1 MARKA
6 LAGIVLLT
14 VAGVALSGCAGGGGN
29 GDDNGDGTGTNT
41 IDGTVAGEIKVIT
54 WRTDLVEDGTF
65 DAYAAA
71 FTAQYP
77 DVKVTFE
84 GITDYAGE
92 MLTRMS
98 TTNYGDVIGIPAI
111 QPGQYEQFLEPL
123 GATADFADTYR
134 FLPAASFD
142 GTQYGIAFGGNA
154 NGVVYNKR
162 VFAEAGVTGTPTTEQ
177 EWLDALQQVKDNT
190 DAIPL
195 YTNYKDGWPLTQSFG
210 NLGAITQDPDA
221 PVTMAEDRA
230 PWTEGTD
237 MYAIDS
243 LLFESVA
250 AGLTEPDPL
259 TTNWEQSKVDLG
271 TGKIAAM
278 TLGSWAISQMQA
290 AAAAGGAS
298 ADDIGFMAF
307 PAHVG
312 GTQYAV
318 IGGDY
323 NLAVS
328 KHSKAKAAAWAFI
341 QFLVAESGY
350 TEAQGMVSP
359 VIDAPLPSTL
369 QGFADAGVELME
381 INPAPAGKEGLINE
395 VADDAQIDLYGP
407 IYRQRLVDIARGAA
421 GGDKASYFAELNERW
436 GASVDRIVG

>member
-1 MARKA
+1 MAKKA
-6 LAGIVLLT
+6 FAGIALLAT
-14 VAGVALSGCAGGGGN
+14 AAVAMSGCAGGGAA
-29 GDDNGDGTGTNT
+29 DADNT
-41 IDGTVAGEIKVIT
+41 IDGEVKGDIKVVT

-65 DAYAAA
+65 EKYAEE
-71 FTAQYP
+71 FNKEYP

-111 QPGQYEQFLEPL
+111 KPDQYEQFLEPL
-123 GATADFADTYR
+123 GETADFEDTYR

-142 GTQYGIAFGGNA
+142 GTQYGIAWGGNA
-154 NGVVYNKR
+154 NGVVYNKA
-162 VFAEAGVTGTPTTEQ
+162 VFEEAGVTALPTTEE
-177 EWLDALQQVKDNT
+177 EWLAALQQVADNT

-210 NLGAITQDPDA
+210 NLGVVTADPDA
-221 PVTMAEDRA
+221 PITMAEDPA

-237 MYAIDS
+237 VYAVDS
-243 LLFESVA
+243 LLYESVA

-259 TTNWEQSKVDLG
+259 TTNWEQSKVDLA
-271 TGKIAAM
+271 TGKIATM

-290 AAAAGGAS
+290 AAEDNGGS
-298 ADDIGFMAF
+298 ADDIGYMTF
-307 PAHVG
+307 PANVD

-328 KHSKAKAAAWAFI
+328 KHSKAKAAAWAWI
-341 QFLVAESGY
+341 QWVVENSGY
-350 TEAQGMVSP
+350 TEAQGMISP
-359 VIDAPLPSTL
+359 VLDKPLPENL
-369 QGFADAGVELME
+369 QGFEESGVELME
-381 INPAPAGKEGLINE
+381 INPAPAGKEGLINSI
-395 VADDAQIDLYGP
+395 ADDSQIDLYGP
-407 IYRQRLVDIARGAA
+407 IYRQKLVDIARGAA
-421 GGDKASYFAELNERW
+421 DGDKESYFAELNERW
-436 GASVDRIVG
+436 GASVEKLAG

>member
-14 VAGVALSGCAGGGGN
+14 AAGVALSGCAGGGG
-29 GDDNGDGTGTNT
+29 GDQADNT
-41 IDGTVAGEIKVIT
+41 IDGEVQGEIKVIT

-65 DAYAAA
+65 EAYAEE
-71 FTAQYP
+71 FNKTYP
-77 DVKVTFE
+77 DVTVTFE

-92 MLTRMS
+92 MQTRMS
-98 TTNYGDVIGIPAI
+98 TTNYGDVIGIPNI
-111 QPGQYEQFLEPL
+111 QPAQFEQFLEPL
-123 GATADFADTYR
+123 GETADFEDTYR
-134 FLPAASFD
+134 FLPAASFE

-162 VFAEAGVTGTPTTEQ
+162 VFEEAGVTELPTTEA
-177 EWLDALQQVKDNT
+177 EWLAALQLVQDNT

-195 YTNYKDGWPLTQSFG
+195 YTNYKDGWPLTQSFS
-210 NLGAITQDPDA
+210 NLGAVTNDPDA
-221 PVTMAEDRA
+221 PITMAEDPA

-237 MYAIDS
+237 VHAIDS

-278 TLGSWAISQMQA
+278 TLGSWAISQMQDA
-290 AAAAGGAS
+290 AETGGAS

-307 PAHVG
+307 PAEID

-328 KHSKAKAAAWAFI
+328 RHSEAKAAAWAWI
-341 QFLVAESGY
+341 QWVVSESGY
-350 TEAQGMVSP
+350 TEEQGMVSP
-359 VIDAPLPSTL
+359 VIDKELPETL
-369 QGFADAGVELME
+369 QGLSEAGVELME

-395 VADDAQIDLYGP
+395 IADDSQIDLYGP
-407 IYRQRLVDIARGAA
+407 IYRQKLVDIARGAA
-421 GGDKASYFAELNERW
+421 EGDKESYFAELNERW
-436 GASVDRIVG
+436 AASMANVAG

>member
-1 MARKA
+1 MARKITATIA
-6 LAGIVLLT
+6 LAAITGLALT
-14 VAGVALSGCAGGGGN
+14 SCAAGGGGGSADN
-29 GDDNGDGTGTNT
+29 TLDGEVSGD
-41 IDGTVAGEIKVIT
+41 IKVVT
-54 WRTDLVEDGTF
+54 WRTDLVEDGTY
-65 DAYAAA
+65 DKWIEA
-71 FTAQYP
+71 FNAEYP
-77 DVKVTFE
+77 DVKVTVE

-98 TTNYGDVIGIPAI
+98 TTNFGDVIGIPAI
-111 QPGQYEQFLEPL
+111 KPEQFDQFLEPL
-123 GATADFADTYR
+123 GKTADFEDTYR

-142 GTQYGIAFGGNA
+142 GTQYGIAWGGNA

-162 VFAEAGVTGTPTTEQ
+162 IWDEAGVTALPTTED
-177 EWLDALQQVKDNT
+177 EWIAALQKIKDNT

-210 NLGAITQDPDA
+210 NLGVVNADPDA
-221 PVTMAEDRA
+221 PITMAEDPA

-243 LLFESVA
+243 LLYESVA

-259 TTNWEQSKVDLG
+259 TTNWEQSKIDLG
-271 TGKIAAM
+271 TGKIATM
-278 TLGSWAISQMQA
+278 TLGSWAISQMQTA
-290 AAAAGGAS
+290 AEDNGAS
-298 ADDIGFMAF
+298 ADDIGYMAF
-307 PAHVG
+307 PANVD

-328 KHSKAKAAAWAFI
+328 KHSKAKAASWAFI
-341 QFLVAESGY
+341 TFLVEESGY
-350 TEAQGMVSP
+350 TEDQGMISTLLSA
-359 VIDAPLPSTL
+359 DLPPNL

-395 VADDAQIDLYGP
+395 IADDSQIDLYGP
-407 IYRQRLVDIARGAA
+407 IYRQKLVDIARGAA
-421 GGDKASYFAELNERW
+421 DGDKASYFAELNERW
-436 GASVDRIVG
+436 GASVAKLAG

>member
-1 MARKA
+1 MARTRLAAVATLA
-6 LAGIVLLT
+6 LAGIAL
-14 VAGVALSGCAGGGGN
+14 AGCSGGGG
-29 GDDNGDGTGTNT
+29 GDASNT
-41 IDGTVAGEIKVIT
+41 IDGDVKGDIKVVT

-65 DAYAAA
+65 DAYAKE
-71 FTAQYP
+71 FNKKYP
-77 DVKVTFE
+77 DVNVTFE

-111 QPGQYEQFLEPL
+111 KPDQYEQFLEPL
-123 GATADFADTYR
+123 GDTSGFEDTYR
-134 FLPAASFD
+134 FLPAASYD

-154 NGVVYNKR
+154 NGVVYNKK
-162 VFAEAGVTGTPTTEQ
+162 VFEEAGVTELPTTED
-177 EWLDALQQVKDNT
+177 EWLAALQKVADNT

-210 NLGAITQDPDA
+210 NLGVVTHDPDA
-221 PVTMAEDRA
+221 PITMAEDPA

-237 MYAIDS
+237 QYAIDS
-243 LLFESVA
+243 LLYDTVA

-290 AAAAGGAS
+290 AAEDNGGS
-298 ADDIGFMAF
+298 ADDIGYMAF
-307 PAHVG
+307 PANVD

-328 KHSKAKAAAWAFI
+328 KHSKAKAAAWAWI
-341 QFLVAESGY
+341 QWVVADSGY
-350 TEAQGMVSP
+350 TEAQGMISP
-359 VIDAPLPSTL
+359 LIDKDLPPNL
-369 QGFADAGVELME
+369 AGFTDAGVELME
-381 INPAPAGKEGLINE
+381 INPAPAGKEGLINQI
-395 VADDAQIDLYGP
+395 ADDSQIDLYGP
-407 IYRQRLVDIARGAA
+407 IYRQKLVDIARGAA
-421 GGDKASYFAELNERW
+421 DGDKDSYFAELNERW
-436 GASVDRIVG
+436 GASVDKLAG

>member
-1 MARKA
+1 MAKKA
-6 LAGIVLLT
+6 FAGIALLAT
-14 VAGVALSGCAGGGGN
+14 AAVAISGCAGGGGAT
-29 GDDNGDGTGTNT
+29 DPENT
-41 IDGTVAGEIKVIT
+41 IDGEVAGDIKVVT

-65 DAYAAA
+65 EKYAEE
-71 FTAQYP
+71 FNKKYP
-77 DVKVTFE
+77 DVNVTFE

-92 MLTRMS
+92 MQTRMS
-98 TTNYGDVIGIPAI
+98 TSNYGDVIGIPAI
-111 QPGQYEQFLEPL
+111 QPDQYEQFLEPL
-123 GATADFADTYR
+123 GKTADFADTYR

-154 NGVVYNKR
+154 NGVVYNKK
-162 VFAEAGVTGTPTTEQ
+162 VFEEAGVTALPTTEE

-210 NLGAITQDPDA
+210 NLGVVTDDPDA
-221 PVTMAEDRA
+221 PVTMAEDPA

-237 MYAIDS
+237 QYAIDS
-243 LLFESVA
+243 LLYESVA
-250 AGLTEPDPL
+250 AGLTEEDPL

-290 AAAAGGAS
+290 AAETNGAS

-307 PAHVG
+307 PANVD

-318 IGGDY
+318 VGGDY

-328 KHSKAKAAAWAFI
+328 KHSKAKAAAWAWI
-341 QFLVAESGY
+341 QWVVEDSGY
-350 TEAQGMVSP
+350 TETQGMISP
-359 VIDAPLPSTL
+359 VIDKELPGTL
-369 QGFADAGVELME
+369 SGLSDAGVELME

-395 VADDAQIDLYGP
+395 VADDSQIDLYGP
-407 IYRQRLVDIARGAA
+407 LYRQKLVDIARGAA
-421 GGDKASYFAELNERW
+421 DGDKDSYFAELNERW
-436 GASVDRIVG
+436 GASVEKTQG

>member
-1 MARKA
+1 MARKV
-6 LAGIVLLT
+6 LAGLVLLT
-14 VAGVALSGCAGGGGN
+14 AAGVALSGCAGS
-29 GDDNGDGTGTNT
+29 TGTSDADNT
-41 IDGTVAGEIKVIT
+41 IDGEVKGDIKVVT

-65 DAYAAA
+65 EKYAAE
-71 FTAQYP
+71 FNKTYP

-92 MLTRMS
+92 MQTRMS
-98 TTNYGDVIGIPAI
+98 TNNYGDVIGIPAI
-111 QPGQYEQFLEPL
+111 QPSQYEQFLEPL
-123 GATADFADTYR
+123 GDTAGFEDTYR

-142 GTQYGIAFGGNA
+142 DTQYGIAFGGNA

-162 VFAEAGVTGTPTTEQ
+162 VFEEAGVTTPPTTEA
-177 EWLDALQQVKDNT
+177 EWIDALQAVKDNT

-210 NLGAITQDPDA
+210 NLGAVTHDPDA
-221 PVTMAEDRA
+221 PITMAEDPA

-237 MYAIDS
+237 QYAIDS
-243 LLFESVA
+243 LLYESVA

-290 AAAAGGAS
+290 AAEDNGAS
-298 ADDIGFMAF
+298 ADDISFMAF
-307 PAHVG
+307 PANVD

-328 KHSKAKAAAWAFI
+328 KHSTAKAAAWAWI
-341 QFLVAESGY
+341 QWVVADSGY
-350 TEAQGMVSP
+350 TEAQGMISP
-359 VIDAPLPSTL
+359 VIDKELPTNL
-369 QGFADAGVELME
+369 KGFEDAGVELME
-381 INPAPAGKEGLINE
+381 INPAPAGKEGLINDI
-395 VADDAQIDLYGP
+395 ANDSQIDLYGP
-407 IYRQRLVDIARGAA
+407 LYRQKLVDIARGAA
-421 GGDKASYFAELNERW
+421 DGDKDSYFAELNERW
-436 GASVDRIVG
+436 GTSVASLAG